1 LGHEEALA
9 VSTTLERPAGHHDVD
24 DRVPAA
30 AGGGTDG
37 DVMRRAFAAFS
48 RVLAVEDGG
57 PDMDDLLHVV
67 AKEMSA
73 LVGVGRCS
81 IHLRDEPAGIY
92 RGRVGHSGRACLDQA
107 IKRSLAGVPADG
119 MTRELL
125 ETGRPVIVDNA
136 RSDPRMVKSTVRFW
150 KIRSIM
156 AVPMIHGDDIV
167 GVIFLDDVDQ
177 SHAFSAADADI
188 ATVFGKLCAV
198 AVAQSLAQ
206 FELRSQVDAAQRQL
220 KSLRRAAAVDERL
233 ADLVLEGRSLRDLLQ
248 ALAELLGK
256 PCAVVDVAGQRLAT
270 GLPAGAA
277 DGIVPRLLESELAS
291 RPEVRDALAAHDG
304 SRAFVV
310 GPLPAAGVLHR
321 HVVAPVVLGTEI
333 WGHLVVME
341 HKCRFTGGDMV
352 TLRRAATLVALH
364 VTTERRA
371 LEADLDAASSLASEL
386 LSGSGDDAV
395 VQQRADRIGVRLDV
409 PRVVVLVASRGGAE
423 DRLPDFR
430 TVAGAFRDL
439 APELALQV
447 TAAADGVA
455 ALVEVPG
462 SGDEDAFVEGCR
474 AVAGEVLGQLS
485 QRDDLVAGISAVH
498 RDRAGYRGAY
508 CEARQVVDCIRHYS
522 PAGGPAI
529 FTADELGAGRMFLST
544 SDGHLVTSF
553 AEETFGVLVNDAS
566 KSDLL
571 VTLCSFFENMASI
584 RRSAACLNLHENTIR
599 YRLSRIEELTGLA
612 VTHDPDAQL
621 RARLL
626 LLVLLLQGRLPAR
639 ADGGERAERPM
650 LEVVR

>member
-1 LGHEEALA
+1 MSHESHLRNEEALA
-9 VSTTLERPAGHHDVD
+9 VSTTLERPADHHDVD
-24 DRVPAA
+24 EPDL
-30 AGGGTDG
+30 
-37 DVMRRAFAAFS
+37 MRRAFTAFS
-48 RVLAVEDGG
+48 RVVAAAGAG
-57 PDMDDLLHVV
+57 PDMDDLLHIV
-67 AKEMSA
+67 AKEMSS

-81 IHLRDEPAGIY
+81 IHLRDEPSGIY
-92 RGRVGHSGRACLDQA
+92 RGRVGHSGGACLDQA

-119 MTRELL
+119 LTRELL
-125 ETGRPVIVDNA
+125 ETRRPVIVANA
-136 RSDPRMVKSTVRFW
+136 RNDPRMVRSTVRFW

-167 GVIFLDDVDQ
+167 GVIFLDDADR
-177 SHAFSAADADI
+177 SHDFSEEDAEI
-188 ATVFGKLCAV
+188 ATVFGGLAAAAV
-198 AVAQSLAQ
+198 TQSLAQ

-233 ADLVLEGRSLRDLLQ
+233 ADLVLEGRSLRELLQ

-256 PCAVVDVAGQRLAT
+256 PCAVFGGAGERLAT
-270 GLPAGAA
+270 GLPVGAA
-277 DGIVPRLLESELAS
+277 DGIVPRLLEAEVAS
-291 RPEVRDALAAHDG
+291 RPEVRAALAAHDG

-341 HKCRFTGGDMV
+341 HKRRFTGGDMV

-371 LEADLDAASSLASEL
+371 VEADWDAGSSLVSEL
-386 LSGSGDDAV
+386 LSGPGDEAV
-395 VQQRADRIGVRLDV
+395 VRQRADRIGVRLDV
-409 PRVVVLVASRGGAE
+409 PRVVMLIASRDGAE
-423 DRLPDFR
+423 DSVPDFR
-430 TVAGAFRDL
+430 TVAGAFGDV
-439 APELALQV
+439 APELLLQV

-462 SGDEDAFVEGCR
+462 NGEQDAFVEGCR
-474 AVAGEVLGQLS
+474 AVLGDVLAQLS
-485 QRDDLVAGISAVH
+485 QHDDLVAGISAVH
-498 RDRAGYRGAY
+498 CDREGYRAGYA
-508 CEARQVVDCIRHYS
+508 EARQVVDCIRRYS
-522 PAGGPAI
+522 PAGALAI

-553 AEETFGVLVNDAS
+553 AEETFGALVNDAS

-571 VTLCSFFENMASI
+571 VTLCSFFDNMASI
-584 RRSAACLNLHENTIR
+584 RRSAACLDLHENTIR
-599 YRLSRIEELTGLA
+599 YRLSRIEDLTGLA
-612 VTHDPDAQL
+612 ITHDPDAQL

-626 LLVLLLQGRLPAR
+626 LLVLLLQGRLPAP
-639 ADGGERAERPM
+639 ADGSERALRPL
-650 LEVVR
+650 LEVVREAAS

>member
-1 LGHEEALA
+1 M
-9 VSTTLERPAGHHDVD
+9 STTLERPAGHHDVHD
-24 DRVPAA
+24 PVPAA
-30 AGGGTDG
+30 AGHGADA
-37 DVMRRAFAAFS
+37 DLMRRAFTAFS
-48 RVLAVEDGG
+48 RVVAVAGG
-57 PDMDDLLHVV
+57 GAEMDDLLHIV
-67 AKEMSA
+67 AKEMTA

-92 RGRVGHSGRACLDQA
+92 RGRVGHSGGACLDQA

-125 ETGRPVIVDNA
+125 ETRRPVIIDNA
-136 RSDPRMVKSTVRFW
+136 RTDSRTVKSTVRFW

-156 AVPMIHGDDIV
+156 AVPMIHDDDIV

-177 SHAFSAADADI
+177 SHAFSAQDADI
-188 ATVFGKLCAV
+188 ATVFGRLSAAAV
-198 AVAQSLAQ
+198 MQSLAQ
-206 FELRSQVDAAQRQL
+206 FELRSQVEAAQRQL

-256 PCAVVDVAGQRLAT
+256 PCAVFDCAGERLAT

-321 HVVAPVVLGTEI
+321 HVVAPVVLGTET

-386 LSGSGDDAV
+386 LSGCGDEAV

-409 PRVVVLVASRGGAE
+409 PRVVVLIGSRSGAE

-430 TVAGAFRDL
+430 TVAGAFRDV

-462 SGDEDAFVEGCR
+462 DGDQHAFVEGCR
-474 AVAGEVLGQLS
+474 AVTGDVLQLLS
-485 QRDDLVAGISAVH
+485 PHDDLVAGISAVH
-498 RDRAGYRGAY
+498 RNREGYRGGY
-508 CEARQVVDCIRHYS
+508 CEARQVADCIRHYS

-553 AEETFGVLVNDAS
+553 AEETFGVLVNDDS
-566 KSDLL
+566 KADLL

-599 YRLSRIEELTGLA
+599 YRLSRIEDLTGLA